1 MYGDEIDVLFR
12 TLVISKR
19 RKFGKI
25 FKLKLTRIFFWSPF
39 IGPVQYKVG
48 RRQTTVLF
56 SREQRRSLIGAGDIT
71 GVSVTSSVPAERLQC
86 VRLVQTFKASMGLKR

>member
-25 FKLKLTRIFFWSPF
+25 FKLKLTRMFFWPPF

-48 RRQTTVLF
+48 RRQTTLF
-56 SREQRRSLIGAGDIT
+56 SREQRRRRT
-71 GVSVTSSVPAERLQC
+71 Y
-86 VRLVQTFKASMGLKR
+86 